1 MSYPP
6 APWKLQGYAIASL
19 HLLNIDRVRHLIPS
33 ELEIISACGLVK
45 HLVVC
50 ICLIMVLG
58 QCWSTAN

>member
-33 ELEIISACGLVK
+33 ELEIISAWPGKTFSGVYL
-45 HLVVC
+45 
-50 ICLIMVLG
+50 
-58 QCWSTAN
+58 